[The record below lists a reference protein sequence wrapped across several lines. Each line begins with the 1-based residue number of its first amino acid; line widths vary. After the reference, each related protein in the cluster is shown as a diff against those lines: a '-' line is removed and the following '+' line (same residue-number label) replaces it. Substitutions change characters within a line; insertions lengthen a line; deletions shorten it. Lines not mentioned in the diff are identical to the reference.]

1 MKDSEFGFDNIIK
14 FKSLADK
21 IEDITD
27 IGTDEEEL
35 DLDKLLDSGIA
46 DLLKDI
52 LSEELYESLEDEK
65 EESLYEEIVDNY
77 FVLIDELGIADFNF
91 FRFASYD
98 YCREIIIDKQKF
110 DLDAEFC
117 HDDLVATE
125 CLSAIECLIA
135 DIGNESAED
144 ILKKVECMIN
154 KRKAEE

>member
-46 DLLKDI
+46 DLFKDI

-125 CLSAIECLIA
+125 CLCAIECLIA